1 MSGRAVPR
9 PSFGRTVPLP
19 YHETLGRVE
28 RGLGQHGF
36 GILTRIDVKAT
47 LKAKLG
53 VDFPCYEILGACRPP
68 LAHRALT
75 AEPGVGVLLPC
86 NVVVREVGP
95 HETRVEIAD
104 PHAMIALFPGADL
117 AAVADEAR
125 IRLDQVLEAI
135 DA

>member
-1 MSGRAVPR
+1 MSATALPQ
-9 PSFGRTVPLP
+9 PSFGRTVALP
-19 YHETLGRVE
+19 YHDVLGRIE
-28 RGLGQHGF
+28 GALAEQGF

-68 LAHRALT
+68 LAHRALA

-86 NVVVREVGP
+86 NVVVREIGA

-104 PHAMIALFPGADL
+104 PHAMIAMFPDADL
-117 AAVADEAR
+117 RDVADEAR
-125 IRLDQVLEAI
+125 RRLEA
-135 DA
+135 ALAALP